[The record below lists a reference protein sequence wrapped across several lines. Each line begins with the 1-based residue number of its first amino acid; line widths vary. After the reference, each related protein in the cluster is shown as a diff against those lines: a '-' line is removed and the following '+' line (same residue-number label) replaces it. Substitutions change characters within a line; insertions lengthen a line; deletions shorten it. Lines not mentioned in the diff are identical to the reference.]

1 MDRVKAALIIG
12 LIRLLASCSLPT
24 AQRLGRALGTVF
36 WKTGSELARITR
48 INLRLCLPEL
58 EEAEREALARESVL
72 QTGCTMMETGIV
84 WLWPEERSAALI
96 RRVVNAELLD
106 RCMAD
111 GRGLVVVM
119 PHLANW
125 EMMNQQ
131 FTAKYHGHAIYK
143 PPGLAALD
151 RFVIEQR
158 RQFGHGFDLYP
169 NTREGVEA
177 LYAAVRNGGCAFV
190 LPDQEPS
197 VKSGVWAPFFGVPAL
212 TSKLVPL
219 IRAETGCEVICG
231 HVIRLPDGAGFEVH
245 YREMAPGY
253 DDPDIVTAATAI
265 NRTIEQVVRTAP
277 AQYQWEYKRFK
288 RRPEG
293 MEKVYGR

>member
-1 MDRVKAALIIG
+1 MNALKAWLMIG
-12 LIRLLASCSLPT
+12 AIRLLAVCSLER
-24 AQRLGRALGTVF
+24 AQRMGRALGNLFLRMDTQLVQV
-36 WKTGSELARITR
+36 TR
-48 INLRLCLPEL
+48 TNIALCFPEL
-58 EEAEREALARESVL
+58 SAEEREEMVAESVR
-72 QTGCTMMETGIV
+72 QTACTMMETGIA
-84 WLWPEERSAALI
+84 WLWPEERSAALV
-96 RRVVNAELLD
+96 RRVENAELLD

-111 GRGLVVVM
+111 PRGLVVVL

-125 EMMNQQ
+125 EMINQQ

-143 PPGLAALD
+143 PPSLPQVD
-151 RFVIEQR
+151 RFIVEQR

-169 NTREGVEA
+169 STREGVEA
-177 LYAAVRNGGCAFV
+177 LYGAVRAGGCAFV

-197 VKSGVWAPFFGVPAL
+197 LKSGVWAPFFGVTAL

-219 IRAETGCEVICG
+219 IRENTGCQVICG
-231 HVIRLPDGAGFEVH
+231 YVLRLPDAGGFVVK

-253 DDPDIVTAATAI
+253 DAPDVTVAAAAI
-265 NRTIEQVVRTAP
+265 NRTIEEVVREAP

-293 MEKVYGR
+293 EPKVY